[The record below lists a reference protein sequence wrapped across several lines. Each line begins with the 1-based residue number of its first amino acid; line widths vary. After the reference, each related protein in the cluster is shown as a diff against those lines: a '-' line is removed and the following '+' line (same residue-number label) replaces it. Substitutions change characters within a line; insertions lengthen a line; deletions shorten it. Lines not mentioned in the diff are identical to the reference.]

1 MFLEGGYINSGQY
14 QLPVFKGAP
23 APELIE
29 QFNELAET
37 EEETLDPWEVVAAV
51 MDEKKSGIKYLNN
64 MTVVIRLLD
73 GQREGHLNR
82 LYHVNS
88 FDYTYL
94 PEEKLNKF
102 AYNSTTEAEFPRA
115 KKLNAI
121 FKSDAGKASDG
132 LLHFAK
138 EVRIVIFCDGAVS
151 ILEKIAQRFI
161 GIWRRFYSC
170 PDSIR
175 KTFDKSAFTDKVLLL
190 RFTFHVII
198 PMSTPGTQTIYVIS
212 FTLYSLTH

>member
-73 GQREGHLNR
+73 GQREVG
-82 LYHVNS
+82 
-88 FDYTYL
+88 
-94 PEEKLNKF
+94 
-102 AYNSTTEAEFPRA
+102 
-115 KKLNAI
+115 I
-121 FKSDAGKASDG
+121 ASIYE
-132 LLHFAK
+132 L
-138 EVRIVIFCDGAVS
+138 
-151 ILEKIAQRFI
+151 
-161 GIWRRFYSC
+161 
-170 PDSIR
+170 
-175 KTFDKSAFTDKVLLL
+175 
-190 RFTFHVII
+190 I
-198 PMSTPGTQTIYVIS
+198 PSS
-212 FTLYSLTH
+212 SSK